1 MRTKLTDRYI
11 RAIAPPPAGERLEI
25 VDAVQ
30 PALRMRIT
38 DSDIKTWSISTRVN
52 GRRRRFTVGRYPAVG
67 LSDAREWAGRILA
80 EVRAGHDPVVEARA
94 QSAAPALLTVSD
106 AIGLYAQAVLAN
118 RRTGRVVERDMRRDL
133 AELLD
138 VSVAQCSKSD
148 LARIIDR
155 KARTAPIQAN
165 RLVACLKPF
174 WRWCVA
180 RGHAVVNIAADLE
193 KPSPERARDRVLT
206 DDELASIWAVTS
218 EMGDLWSPYFRLLIL
233 TAQRLREVAAM
244 AWSELDLEKSVWV
257 LPAERSK
264 TGRAHTIHLPP
275 PAIQI
280 LRELEERRSAH
291 DLVFTTTGKTPI
303 SGFSKAKARLDQL
316 SGVTGWR
323 LHDFRR
329 TAATKMADLGVDPAV
344 ADRILNHVGAGSMST
359 VQRVYQRSA
368 LDGPR
373 RHAIGAWA
381 AHVLGAGGGTPAGTN
396 VARLAS

>member
-1 MRTKLTDRYI
+1 MRIKLTDRYI
-11 RAIAPPPAGERLEI
+11 RAIVPPASGGRLEI

-67 LSDAREWAGRILA
+67 LSDARERAGRILA
-80 EVRAGHDPVVEARA
+80 EVRAGHDPVAEARA
-94 QSAAPALLTVSD
+94 DSAAPALLTISD

-138 VSVAQCSKSD
+138 MPVGQCSKSD
-148 LARIIDR
+148 LARIVDR

-174 WRWCVA
+174 WRWCTA
-180 RGHAVVNIAADLE
+180 RGHSAVNIAADL
-193 KPSPERARDRVLT
+193 ARERVLT
-206 DDELASIWAVTS
+206 DNELGAVWS
-218 EMGDLWSPYFRLLIL
+218 AAGEMGDLWSPYFRLMIL

-244 AWSELDLEKSVWV
+244 VWSELDLEKSVWV

-264 TGRAHTIHLPP
+264 TGRAHTVHLPP
-275 PAIQI
+275 PAVDI
-280 LRELEERRSAH
+280 LRELEERRGPH

-316 SGVTGWR
+316 SGVTSWR

-368 LDGPR
+368 LDAPR
-373 RHAIGAWA
+373 RHAITAWA
-381 AHVLGAGGGTPAGTN
+381 DHITGLLKGDESADKIV
-396 VARLAS
+396 RLRGRSR